1 MTPLWIGMA
10 ALSAL
15 AAVFVL
21 LPLIRKKNQPDS
33 LTDAER
39 TEQNIAMFRQRLKEL
54 NQELEQ
60 GNLLSE
66 QFEQMKS
73 ELEQTLLDDV
83 GDTEIP
89 VLRSTRP
96 SLLLSI
102 GLIVLIFVGSVG
114 WYFSKGNSGGV
125 LLAMERGSGQMP
137 SVEELVVR
145 LEQSLQQ
152 NPDSI
157 DGWYLLAR
165 TYMNMG
171 RFEEASKAVEE
182 VIRLDGRT
190 AVALAQYAQ
199 ALYFANQNVMT
210 PEIDSLLDEALQA
223 DPNEAAALGLRGIS
237 EFELGRY
244 REAISYW
251 QKALPFINDPNSANA
266 LRAGVGEAVRR
277 IEAQGET
284 VDITAMNPNANTVAP
299 NASTATPRTDAVAG
313 PSIQVQVDLSD
324 AVRAAVSP
332 TDTVFVFAR
341 APQGGP
347 PMPLAAARLTVAD
360 LPVTVTLDDSMA
372 VAPMAR
378 LSSTEQVNLTARV
391 AKAGTPEAQAGD
403 WQGQSGPYP
412 VSHKEVVTLVIT
424 EQIQ

>member
-21 LPLIRKKNQPDS
+21 LPLIRQKNQPDS

-83 GDTEIP
+83 GDTDIP

-284 VDITAMNPNANTVAP
+284 VDIAAMNPNANIVAP
-299 NASTATPRTDAVAG
+299 SADAVTG
-313 PSIQVQVDLSD
+313 PSIKVQVDLSE
-324 AVRAAVSP
+324 AARAAASP
-332 TDTVFVFAR
+332 TDIVFVFAR

-360 LPVTVTLDDSMA
+360 LPATVTLDDSMA

-412 VSHKEVVTLVIT
+412 VSHKEIVTLVIT

>member
-21 LPLIRKKNQPDS
+21 LPLVRKQNQPNHV
-33 LTDAER
+33 TDTER
-39 TEQNIAMFRQRLKEL
+39 TEQNIAMFRQRLEEL
-54 NQELEQ
+54 NDELAQ
-60 GNLLSE
+60 GNLLPE

-83 GDTEIP
+83 GDKDTPI
-89 VLRSTRP
+89 LRSTRP
-96 SLLLSI
+96 SLLLS
-102 GLIVLIFVGSVG
+102 LTLLLLMLVGSIG
-114 WYFSKGNSGGV
+114 WYFSKGSSGGV
-125 LLAMERGSGQMP
+125 ALAMERENGQMP

-145 LEQSLQQ
+145 LEESLKQ
-152 NPDSI
+152 NPDSA
-157 DGWYLLAR
+157 DGWFLLAR

-171 RFEEASKAVEE
+171 RFDEAAEAIQE

-210 PEIDSLLDEALQA
+210 AEIDTLLDEALQA

-237 EFELGRY
+237 AFEAGRY
-244 REAISYW
+244 QEAIDYW
-251 QKALPFINDPNSANA
+251 QNALKFIGDPNSANA
-266 LRAGVGEAVRR
+266 LRAGVSEAVRR
-277 IEAQGET
+277 LEAQGET
-284 VDITAMNPNANTVAP
+284 VDI
-299 NASTATPRTDAVAG
+299 AVAG
-313 PSIQVQVDLSD
+313 PGIKVQVDLSP
-324 AVRAAVSP
+324 AAKAAVSP
-332 TDTVFVFAR
+332 TDTVFIFAR

-360 LPVTVTLDDSMA
+360 LPVSITLDDSMA

-378 LSSTEQVNLTARV
+378 LSSAELVNLTARV
-391 AKAGTPEAQAGD
+391 AKAGTPEPQPGD

-412 VSHKEVVTLVIT
+412 VSHKEVVTLVIS